1 MRENRWQDWLNL
13 LVGLWM
19 LFAPWMLGF
28 ATGMGIAAQ
37 TAWILGAAIV
47 VFAGIAVSIPKAW
60 EEGLN
65 IILGVCLLISPWAL
79 GYTDIAKATSNAVI
93 AGLLVIIF
101 AVWAMLMDTAVQ
113 RWWHQ
118 RHQVP

>member
-1 MRENRWQDWLNL
+1 MRHDRWQDWLNF
-13 LVGLWM
+13 LVGLWT
-19 LFAPWMLGF
+19 LFSPWILGF
-28 ATGMGIAAQ
+28 ATGMGIAAR

-65 IILGVCLLISPWAL
+65 IILGLALLISPWAL
-79 GYTDIAKATSNAVI
+79 SYTDMAKPTSNAMI

-101 AVWAMLMDTAVQ
+101 AVWAMLMDTAIQ
-113 RWWHQ
+113 RWWHE
-118 RHQVP
+118 RRQVH